1 MPEKTSEEL
10 KESRAKKNEE
20 RAKKNEERAQQ
31 RAKRR
36 ANRMTRIANATK
48 NAPTGDEKK
57 PKAKKGCGSC
67 SRAKKKQEDAKKE
80 QAGDPKFEKKNN
92 PSKNQRKVVI
102 QNFTSPGDIMMIT
115 PVVKGL
121 VEAHGDK
128 FAVDVRTTCAE
139 IWEHNPYLTPIPFMT
154 GKDGKPVDEDGNEV
168 IVIDAKADDLINS
181 SRTNP
186 FHYIHAYAWDIGKKL
201 GVSIPLEFLKGDIY
215 LTHDEVSW
223 MSQVQ
228 ESTGLDDKYWI
239 INAGGKFDVTVK
251 WWNPDFYQEVVD
263 YFKGKITFVQVGTDH
278 DLHPPLKN
286 VINMIGKTSL
296 RQLTR
301 MIYHSVGVLTPV
313 SFAMHASAA
322 IPVPAGRCKSRACVV
337 VAGGREPQ
345 QWEAY
350 PNHRFLSTNGAMDCC
365 DNNGCWK
372 SRTFNLEDG
381 TDKKGTRCYYPL
393 RIDTKTKIP
402 DATIPVHIKG
412 KESDKKEISFEKF
425 PIAKCMQL
433 IKPKHVIQ
441 AIEGYYE
448 GGCLSYGSSIPDN
461 ISEKAKEFITE

>member
-1 MPEKTSEEL
+1 EL
-10 KESRAKKNEE
+10 RI
-20 RAKKNEERAQQ
+20 KKNEERAQK
-31 RAKRR
+31 RAERR
-36 ANRMTRIANATK
+36 ANRMSRIANQTK
-48 NAPTGDEKK
+48 AGEDK
-57 PKAKKGCGSC
+57 PKAKGGCGSC
-67 SRAKKKQEDAKKE
+67 SRAKKKQEAAKAA
-80 QAGDPKFEKKNN
+80 QQGDPKFEKKNN

-128 FAVDVRTTCAE
+128 FAVDVRTTCSE
-139 IWEHNPYLTPIPFMT
+139 IWEHNPYITPIPFMID
-154 GKDGKPVDEDGNEV
+154 KDGKSVDEDGNEV
-168 IVIDAKADDLINS
+168 IVIDARADDLINT

-186 FHYIHAYAWDIGKKL
+186 FHYIHAYAWDVGKKL
-201 GVSIPLEFLKGDIY
+201 GVSIPLEFLKGDVY
-215 LTHDEVSW
+215 LTHDEASW

-228 ESTGLDDKYWI
+228 ESTSIEDKYWI

-263 YFKGKITFVQVGTDH
+263 YFKGKITFVQVGTEH

-286 VINMIGKTSL
+286 VVNMIGKTSL
-296 RQLTR
+296 RQLIR

-350 PNHRFLSTNGAMDCC
+350 PNHRFLSMNGAMDCC

-372 SRTFNLEDG
+372 GRTFNLEDG

-393 RIDTKTKIP
+393 KVDTKTKIP
-402 DATIPVHIKG
+402 NATIPVNIKG
-412 KESDKKEISFEKF
+412 QDPTTREISFDQF

-441 AIEGYYE
+441 AIESYYE
-448 GGCLSYGSSIPDN
+448 GGCLSYGSSIPDS
-461 ISEKAKEFITE
+461 IPEKAKEFITE